1 MGRIRNAVLPTV
13 CSMRFALSLVML
25 SSLVLSGCVASAT
38 GKDKTATSDL
48 PAMRWDHRPEAPTW
62 TKSSMSLIAANDS
75 VLADRIPADIEGF
88 CPGYDDATLTERRA
102 FWAGLL
108 SATAKHES
116 SWNPAASGGG
126 GRYIGLM
133 QISPQ
138 TARSHG
144 CSATSASS
152 LKDGEQ
158 NLACA
163 IRIMSKQ
170 VGRDGVVAGSGRQ
183 GIGRD
188 WGPFRVA
195 SKRADIAGWTKSQ
208 SYCQG

>member
-1 MGRIRNAVLPTV
+1 MDDPMHY
-13 CSMRFALSLVML
+13 SLSLVAL
-25 SSLVLSGCVASAT
+25 SAFLLAGCVADAT
-38 GKDKTATSDL
+38 GKDRVQTGER
-48 PAMRWDHRPEAPTW
+48 PAMRWDHRPEAANW
-62 TKSSMSLIAANDS
+62 TNISMNMIAANDA
-75 VLADRIPADIEGF
+75 VLAKQVPADIDRF
-88 CPGYDDATLTERRA
+88 CPGYDTASLPERRA

-116 SWNPAASGGG
+116 TWNPAASGGG

-138 TARSHG
+138 TARAYR
-144 CSATSASS
+144 CEATSASA
-152 LKDGEQ
+152 LKNGEA

-163 IRIMSKQ
+163 IKIMSTQ
-170 VGRDGVVAGSGRQ
+170 VGRDGVVAGGGNR

-195 SKRADIAGWTKSQ
+195 SKRSDIAGWTKSQ
-208 SYCQG
+208 DYCEG